1 MKTYQEFITE
11 AKRQDDELPIVT
23 KTVDGTL
30 ADFKKVPSDKLSKLT
45 GSIGEKGGKVTFS
58 ARGSANL
65 KKLLKAAGAE

>member
-30 ADFKKVPSDKLSKLT
+30 ADFKLT
-45 GSIGEKGGKVTFS
+45 GSIGEKDGKVTFS

>member
-30 ADFKKVPSDKLSKLT
+30 ADFKKSS
-45 GSIGEKGGKVTFS
+45 
-58 ARGSANL
+58 
-65 KKLLKAAGAE
+65 